1 MNLRF
6 KNIVFYF
13 EIYNRKVRFIN
24 KRKLLSL
31 KFIKKRHFF

>member
-6 KNIVFYF
+6 KNIVFHF
-13 EIYNRKVRFIN
+13 EIYNHKVRFIN